1 MAGVYGVLR
10 TLQRQQRDSYCI
22 LLRLPGVLSSSSV
35 NPRRILSIQ
44 QNKCSKP
51 QLVLLARNY
60 SNEVQKP
67 SDAKGKDTNE
77 VDIGPGTWQEIYRGI
92 LSTQIRMVK
101 TFSLSTT
108 MLGLMMQPMLVQ
120 KATETSFGIVVA
132 MGSFIGFFTFVTPL
146 LIHWI
151 TKKYV
156 TRLEYDHEKDLY
168 SATTLSFFLRE
179 KKIHFKIQDIHVP
192 PVPGMFTTFLAKN
205 KPLFVDPKM
214 FSDLEHFGRI
224 MGYDKPIDFKLGK
237 QEDES

>member
-1 MAGVYGVLR
+1 MTPPSVHQSPPPTPVMTSG
-10 TLQRQQRDSYCI
+10 DI
-22 LLRLPGVLSSSSV
+22 LSWSSSG
-35 NPRRILSIQ
+35 
-44 QNKCSKP
+44 
-51 QLVLLARNY
+51 Y
-60 SNEVQKP
+60 SNEAQKP
-67 SDAKGKDTNE
+67 VSAKSEDKIE

-92 LSTQIRMVK
+92 LATQIRMVK

-108 MLGLMMQPMLVQ
+108 MLGLMMQPIIVQ
-120 KATETSFGIVVA
+120 KAAETSFGIVVA

-179 KKIHFKIQDIHVP
+179 KKIHFKVQDIHVP
-192 PVPGMFTTFLAKN
+192 AVPGMFTTFLAKN

-214 FSDLEHFGRI
+214 FSDLEHPAGSWSCRLI
-224 MGYDKPIDFKLGK
+224 SDLMKSVL
-237 QEDES
+237 

>member
-10 TLQRQQRDSYCI
+10 TLQRQQRDSYNI
-22 LLRLPGVLSSSSV
+22 LLRLPGLLSSSSA
-35 NPRRILSIQ
+35 NPGRLLSIQ
-44 QNKCSKP
+44 QSKCSKP
-51 QLVLLARNY
+51 QLALFARKY
-60 SNEVQKP
+60 SNEAQKP
-67 SDAKGKDTNE
+67 VSAKSEDKIE

-92 LSTQIRMVK
+92 LATQIRMVK

-108 MLGLMMQPMLVQ
+108 MLGLMMQPIIVQ
-120 KATETSFGIVVA
+120 KASETSFGIVVA

-179 KKIHFKIQDIHVP
+179 KKIHFKVQDIHVP
-192 PVPGMFTTFLAKN
+192 AVPGMFTTFLAKN

-224 MGYDKPIDFKLGK
+224 MGYDKPIDFKLGEK
-237 QEDES
+237 EGES